1 METRWTPQQQKAI
14 SRDGRN
20 ILVSAAA
27 GSGKTAVLVER
38 IFQKIAGENGT
49 DIDKLVVVTF
59 TKAAAAEMKQR
70 IRDAIDARLE
80 TEPDNI
86 RLQKQLTLV
95 QNAQITTIDSFCL
108 NIIRNYFT
116 EIDLDP
122 GFRTADEGEMKL
134 LEHDVMEEM
143 LEDYYS
149 EDREEFTK
157 FVEGYGTGKND
168 EKIEEIILKLYHFA
182 RSYPWPEEWYDSC
195 VQMYDIADED
205 AFEKNTA
212 MRYLTDYVARR
223 LTDFDKEYTILEEIC
238 SQADGPQMYLAAI
251 QSDHMGMHMIQNAAN
266 FAEMSRLVQLLSFD
280 ALGRKKLNEVSED
293 KKAYVKACR
302 DNYKDFVNKT
312 LKTKIFSKDVEE
324 ILRDIHQN
332 KAAVAVM
339 VELAR
344 DFTARMQ
351 KEKKERNIIDF
362 NDMEHMALN
371 ILVHRENG
379 KSSYTEVADILSAF
393 YEEILIDEYQDSNML
408 QEEIL
413 TAVSKGKYDAAKN
426 NIYMV
431 GDVKQSI
438 YRFRMAAPELFMEK
452 YNSYTPEESAA
463 EKIELQKNFRS
474 RKNVLDTVND
484 VFAGAMNEEYTGI
497 TYDEKAQL
505 NVGFDYEQLETSEVK
520 EAGITFG
527 TEEERAT
534 EVLFVMSQKDVTDE
548 EFAADEE
555 KEQDASEKV
564 RGTITPAQSPKELQA
579 MAIAHKIKKLMQGKD
594 GKPYLVYDK
603 KSPLG
608 YRKIRYSDIV
618 ILLRTV
624 TGWADTFVDVLMNQ
638 DIPAYSDAST
648 GYFNVREIKLLLS
661 YLTVID
667 NPLQDIPMAA
677 VLLSYFGRLDTQELA
692 MLRMCNR
699 RKNLWETIQY
709 IYELKNK
716 NTKQELADNKSD
728 ESNIDNIIQNAD
740 TESEHTDN
748 PQEKAEYDDTQVE
761 QVLANEE
768 LCRKLNQL
776 VEKLTFYRDK
786 AEILSIY
793 NLIWEVVYQTGYY
806 DYVGTMPAG
815 ATRQANVDLLL
826 ERASAYEKTSYS
838 GLFNFLRYIE
848 RMQKFDVDFA
858 EATLL
863 GENEN
868 LVRVMSIHKSKGLE
882 FPVVFV
888 AGMDKKI
895 NLSDAGGDV
904 IIDKDLGIGTNAI
917 YMDKRIKTPTC
928 IKAAVGARIAQESI
942 SEELRVLYVAMTRAR
957 EKLIMVGCIPEK
969 SEEKQRQNWQDKS
982 VHIQTTG
989 TLTYSD
995 IATCGTYADMVMPIV
1010 LNDNQ
1015 AGKAYSNTGVFAYET
1030 VPERTLYEQMQNQQD
1045 VDLTE
1050 SEEAECEVEADTVD
1064 SIQMPYP
1071 YEQEA
1076 QTKTKVTVSEL
1087 KKQQAD
1093 QDFLEESTYSED
1105 YLAARQAEDA
1115 DEQADSAADVEE
1127 IVPKFLREGE
1137 ETLPA
1142 NERGTAY
1149 HRVMECLNYE
1159 SDVDAA
1165 MMKQEIAQMLQDE
1178 KLTQSQYDCIEAEK
1192 ILAFVQSPIGKR
1204 VQAAKQRNQLWREQ
1218 PFVFTD
1224 ADSAD
1229 DLLIQGVIDLYLEE
1243 AEEIVIV
1250 DYKTDRV
1257 KKGKAGEKEL
1267 IRRYQIQLSYY
1278 AKAIEQ
1284 ITGKRVKE
1292 KIIYSFTLGKEI
1304 PV

>member
-1 METRWTPQQQKAI
+1 
-14 SRDGRN
+14 
-20 ILVSAAA
+20 
-27 GSGKTAVLVER
+27 
-38 IFQKIAGENGT
+38 
-49 DIDKLVVVTF
+49 
-59 TKAAAAEMKQR
+59 
-70 IRDAIDARLE
+70 
-80 TEPDNI
+80 
-86 RLQKQLTLV
+86 
-95 QNAQITTIDSFCL
+95 
-108 NIIRNYFT
+108 
-116 EIDLDP
+116 
-122 GFRTADEGEMKL
+122 
-134 LEHDVMEEM
+134 
-143 LEDYYS
+143 
-149 EDREEFTK
+149 
-157 FVEGYGTGKND
+157 
-168 EKIEEIILKLYHFA
+168 
-182 RSYPWPEEWYDSC
+182 
-195 VQMYDIADED
+195 
-205 AFEKNTA
+205 
-212 MRYLTDYVARR
+212 
-223 LTDFDKEYTILEEIC
+223 
-238 SQADGPQMYLAAI
+238 
-251 QSDHMGMHMIQNAAN
+251 
-266 FAEMSRLVQLLSFD
+266 
-280 ALGRKKLNEVSED
+280 
-293 KKAYVKACR
+293 
-302 DNYKDFVNKT
+302 
-312 LKTKIFSKDVEE
+312 
-324 ILRDIHQN
+324 
-332 KAAVAVM
+332 
-339 VELAR
+339 
-344 DFTARMQ
+344 
-351 KEKKERNIIDF
+351 
-362 NDMEHMALN
+362 
-371 ILVHRENG
+371 
-379 KSSYTEVADILSAF
+379 
-393 YEEILIDEYQDSNML
+393 
-408 QEEIL
+408 
-413 TAVSKGKYDAAKN
+413 
-426 NIYMV
+426 
-431 GDVKQSI
+431 
-438 YRFRMAAPELFMEK
+438 
-452 YNSYTPEESAA
+452 
-463 EKIELQKNFRS
+463 
-474 RKNVLDTVND
+474 
-484 VFAGAMNEEYTGI
+484 
-497 TYDEKAQL
+497 
-505 NVGFDYEQLETSEVK
+505 
-520 EAGITFG
+520 
-527 TEEERAT
+527 
-534 EVLFVMSQKDVTDE
+534 
-548 EFAADEE
+548 
-555 KEQDASEKV
+555 
-564 RGTITPAQSPKELQA
+564 
-579 MAIAHKIKKLMQGKD
+579 
-594 GKPYLVYDK
+594 
-603 KSPLG
+603 
-608 YRKIRYSDIV
+608 
-618 ILLRTV
+618 
-624 TGWADTFVDVLMNQ
+624 
-638 DIPAYSDAST
+638 
-648 GYFNVREIKLLLS
+648 
-661 YLTVID
+661 
-667 NPLQDIPMAA
+667 
-677 VLLSYFGRLDTQELA
+677 
-692 MLRMCNR
+692 
-699 RKNLWETIQY
+699 
-709 IYELKNK
+709 
-716 NTKQELADNKSD
+716 
-728 ESNIDNIIQNAD
+728 
-740 TESEHTDN
+740 
-748 PQEKAEYDDTQVE
+748 
-761 QVLANEE
+761 
-768 LCRKLNQL
+768 
-776 VEKLTFYRDK
+776 
-786 AEILSIY
+786 
-793 NLIWEVVYQTGYY
+793 
-806 DYVGTMPAG
+806 
-815 ATRQANVDLLL
+815 
-826 ERASAYEKTSYS
+826 
-838 GLFNFLRYIE
+838 
-848 RMQKFDVDFA
+848 MQKFDVDFA